1 MGPICDKLGVEQGGC
16 NSDRL
21 YKLANNIELTITQNS
36 LLGLNMS
43 GVHVASIGQADD
55 VALLSN
61 DVHRLQCILY
71 LAMEYAQ
78 NNHVE
83 MVPEKTKLL
92 CYTPKGHE
100 ASANY
105 WKAVCPISMDGHSI
119 SFSEEAEHVGILRSS
134 QPGNMPNVLAR
145 EAAHSRAIFGVLSNG
160 LAKNHSGNPAAS
172 LRVEKLYGM
181 PVLLSGL
188 ASLVLSKTELD
199 SLDHHYKVSLERL
212 QCHYRATPRPV
223 IFFMAG
229 SLPAR
234 ALHHMRQFTLL
245 GMIARLGPNHILF
258 QLGSSILNNS
268 ASNSHSWFLQMKT
281 LCSQYSLPDP
291 LSILSSTQTKESFKR
306 SVKLKVL
313 DWWQT
318 KLRAEAALLDSLSL
332 FRADFMSLSSPH
344 PIWKSAGC
352 SPYEVKKATV
362 QARML
367 GGRYRTCWLRRHW
380 SGDQSGSC
388 RIPGCTG
395 EPGTLLHLGTAQCQ
409 GLASAKVRA
418 LALWRN
424 FLRDEPNLF
433 PLIL

>member
-1 MGPICDKLGVEQGGC
+1 
-16 NSDRL
+16 
-21 YKLANNIELTITQNS
+21 
-36 LLGLNMS
+36 
-43 GVHVASIGQADD
+43 
-55 VALLSN
+55 
-61 DVHRLQCILY
+61 
-71 LAMEYAQ
+71 
-78 NNHVE
+78 
-83 MVPEKTKLL
+83 
-92 CYTPKGHE
+92 
-100 ASANY
+100 
-105 WKAVCPISMDGHSI
+105 
-119 SFSEEAEHVGILRSS
+119 
-134 QPGNMPNVLAR
+134 
-145 EAAHSRAIFGVLSNG
+145 
-160 LAKNHSGNPAAS
+160 
-172 LRVEKLYGM
+172 
-181 PVLLSGL
+181 
-188 ASLVLSKTELD
+188 
-199 SLDHHYKVSLERL
+199 VSLEIL
-212 QCHYRATPRPV
+212 QRHYRATPRPV

-291 LSILSSTQTKESFKR
+291 LSILSSPQTKESFKR

-313 DWWQT
+313 DWWHT
-318 KLRAEAALLDSLSL
+318 KLRAEAAPLDSLSL

-352 SPYEVKKATV
+352 SPHEVKKATV

-433 PLIL
+433 PLICDFSLGDPEDFLAFLVDPTTQTKVISLAQSFGTQYDVIGKLCYMTRTWLFTMHKERLKLMGLWN